1 MIFKSEDIER
11 WSPSLRQGHLDLR
24 RTNKIFAMDKLHRAV
39 DPGDDGVGAGRCT
52 NAIHASIIGVCL
64 GRLLPPVIMSGLR
77 AYGEETCGSSSV
89 V

>member
-1 MIFKSEDIER
+1 MVESEFAPG
-11 WSPSLRQGHLDLR
+11 PSRPAQDEQVF
-24 RTNKIFAMDKLHRAV
+24 FAMDKLHRAV